1 MGAPTGHHYSL
12 KSLVDQKNIQI
23 PEYQRTYDWSKT
35 TVEQLL
41 DCLSEHQKLYKNNL
55 PSNPYFLGNL
65 MIHADASDAEGRW
78 YLVDGQQ
85 RLVTLTIL
93 SGVVRDML
101 CEKEEYRKAFELQ
114 NTIIGDNSASDLN
127 LVPRDTEK
135 ESSPK
140 ELLWPIQAPLDQEI
154 NFRFENEYNTS
165 VNMQALNLI
174 EPIKAKFPLAVGS
187 EFELNPG
194 VKLTINAPYEAGT
207 IIQNIYGSLDLDD
220 GVCVLPEDR
229 LCISSD
235 WRKTI
240 IEQRM
245 RFTWNKSRLIPQH
258 FQKNIRN
265 FLKDEMEE
273 STQSNS
279 EFLTDWK
286 DIVTYMTFTTTTFDD
301 DADAIYYFGKLNDAS
316 TSQQLNIGDLMRH
329 HCALV
334 VRGRPLSDP
343 RDERIKSD
351 WNAVEQLLKEERTK
365 DLVPAYLS
373 AWLTAHNDRHT
384 ERKAYTRLKKISE
397 TQFKTGSEWNK
408 EKFSEWITSIRKG
421 SEYFEKICFPSLGD
435 SNHLSMKCIEGLAKQ
450 HRPLFL
456 AGLLAFDKYNMKSQM
471 QRLINIFEFLTI
483 KGVEIPTIIDI
494 NGVTSQD
501 RYSMIDKYCKEL
513 HEKSNKFESAMPVNI
528 ANSILDTFAED
539 VVSKCDQIWAMAE
552 ADPRDE
558 VTGWNLETLSELKTS
573 QKLSKLLLSR
583 IEINEAG
590 TSKTWA
596 SDVEVEHIAPQTWDN
611 AWKDLEQGG
620 AFESQEQMSD
630 YVNWLG
636 NRTLLD
642 PGSNSSLSNN
652 GFKSKQTADEHGY
665 NVQAN
670 SWMVT
675 RDLTSMETE
684 KWGPEEVINRTR
696 TLVGKIISIYD
707 SEFLQ

>member
-1 MGAPTGHHYSL
+1 
-12 KSLVDQKNIQI
+12 
-23 PEYQRTYDWSKT
+23 
-35 TVEQLL
+35 
-41 DCLSEHQKLYKNNL
+41 
-55 PSNPYFLGNL
+55 
-65 MIHADASDAEGRW
+65 
-78 YLVDGQQ
+78 
-85 RLVTLTIL
+85 
-93 SGVVRDML
+93 
-101 CEKEEYRKAFELQ
+101 
-114 NTIIGDNSASDLN
+114 
-127 LVPRDTEK
+127 
-135 ESSPK
+135 
-140 ELLWPIQAPLDQEI
+140 
-154 NFRFENEYNTS
+154 
-165 VNMQALNLI
+165 
-174 EPIKAKFPLAVGS
+174 
-187 EFELNPG
+187 
-194 VKLTINAPYEAGT
+194 
-207 IIQNIYGSLDLDD
+207 
-220 GVCVLPEDR
+220 
-229 LCISSD
+229 
-235 WRKTI
+235 
-240 IEQRM
+240 
-245 RFTWNKSRLIPQH
+245 
-258 FQKNIRN
+258 
-265 FLKDEMEE
+265 
-273 STQSNS
+273 
-279 EFLTDWK
+279 
-286 DIVTYMTFTTTTFDD
+286 
-301 DADAIYYFGKLNDAS
+301 
-316 TSQQLNIGDLMRH
+316 
-329 HCALV
+329 
-334 VRGRPLSDP
+334 
-343 RDERIKSD
+343 
-351 WNAVEQLLKEERTK
+351 
-365 DLVPAYLS
+365 
-373 AWLTAHNDRHT
+373 
-384 ERKAYTRLKKISE
+384 
-397 TQFKTGSEWNK
+397 
-408 EKFSEWITSIRKG
+408 
-421 SEYFEKICFPSLGD
+421 
-435 SNHLSMKCIEGLAKQ
+435 MKCIEGLAKQ

-456 AGLLAFDKYNMKSQM
+456 AGLLAFDRYNMKSQM

-501 RYSMIDKYCKEL
+501 RYAMIDKYCKEL

-528 ANSILDTFAED
+528 ANSILDTFADD

-696 TLVGKIISIYD
+696 VLVGKIISIYD